1 MALCLVVEDQPLQ
14 RRTLEGILRASGYQ
28 VFACSSGEQAR
39 REVSNHLPEL
49 VLLDLGLPD
58 MDGLDLI
65 PDILASSPLSRIVV
79 LTGHDS
85 VREAVAALRAGARHY
100 LVKPWDRDELLV
112 VLERERAAVDR
123 EESRRREAEPSLY
136 WGANLRV
143 AALRDHLHSLST
155 SPLTPVLVIGETG
168 TGKEVVARELHRL
181 TGSGGS
187 FVPLNCAA
195 VPRELMESE
204 LFGHEQGAF
213 TGAESRR
220 RGVVE
225 LAHDGTLFLDEVG
238 EMDYPLQAKLLRFL
252 QDGAF
257 RPVGSEAEL
266 RSRCRVVAATNVD
279 LRGRMETGRF
289 RSDLFYRLSVVTL
302 ELPPLRNRSEDLLPL
317 AHFLLKRIAGRLGRP
332 LRQLS
337 PRAEAVILNHDW
349 PGNVRELANRIER
362 ALVLGSSP
370 RIEPEE
376 LDLSGPASDTTHRP
390 SLVLEDPARLR
401 RVLEEE
407 AWNLSR
413 AARRLGVERHRV
425 KYRMRKFGL
434 RRPENG

>member
-14 RRTLEGILRASGYQ
+14 RRTLEGMLRASGYQ
-28 VFACSSGEQAR
+28 VSGCSSGAEAR
-39 REVSNHLPEL
+39 RQVANHLPEL

-65 PDILASSPLSRIVV
+65 PGLLASSPLSRIVV

-100 LVKPWDRDELLV
+100 LVKPWNRDELLV

-136 WGANLRV
+136 WGANLQV
-143 AALRDHLHSLST
+143 AALRDQLQSLST
-155 SPLTPVLVIGETG
+155 SPLTPVLIIGETG
-168 TGKEVVARELHRL
+168 TGKELVARELHRF

-266 RSRCRVVAATNVD
+266 ESRCRVVAATNVD
-279 LRGRMETGRF
+279 LRRRMEIGRF

-302 ELPPLRNRSEDLLPL
+302 KLPPLRNRSEDLLPL

-332 LRQLS
+332 LRQLG

-376 LDLSGPASDTTHRP
+376 LDLSGPADDTTYRP